1 MEHLTKV
8 DQRSLLRPDD
18 HGHKSCQDEIF
29 AVLPASPEFQVASS
43 LTEGSFLMQMKVDHL
58 LASSSTFTV
67 RFPAEF
73 YANSRLQQISLFRSV
88 YCLLITGHYP
98 ITVHFLS
105 QDGAFGT
112 VHWDFKPRLRL
123 TRIFPS
129 TNTCHSDSFKSRGI
143 AIAQKTSTLRW
154 NGA

>member
-1 MEHLTKV
+1 MIAVTKAARMRSWLCSQHLRNS
-8 DQRSLLRPDD
+8 RSPRLSPKYLSSCRRRLITCLPLLRLSRSDA
-18 HGHKSCQDEIF
+18 Q
-29 AVLPASPEFQVASS
+29 
-43 LTEGSFLMQMKVDHL
+43 LT
-58 LASSSTFTV
+58 
-67 RFPAEF
+67 F

-112 VHWDFKPRLRL
+112 VHWDFKPRLQL

-129 TNTCHSDSFKSRGI
+129 TNTCHSDSFKLRGI